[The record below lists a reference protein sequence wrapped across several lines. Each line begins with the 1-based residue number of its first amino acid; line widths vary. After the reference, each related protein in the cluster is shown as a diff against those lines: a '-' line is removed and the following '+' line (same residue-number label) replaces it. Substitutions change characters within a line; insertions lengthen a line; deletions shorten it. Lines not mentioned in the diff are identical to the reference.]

1 MGVLENI
8 SLHLPIFNLFGMLT
22 VTSFAELNALPLEQL
37 SNLNELGFLTMT
49 PIQEAALP
57 AILAGQD
64 VRAQAK
70 TGSGKTAAF
79 GLGLLQHIDAK
90 NFNTQSLVLCPTREL
105 ADQVANELRRLARY
119 IPNLKILTLC
129 GGVPFSVQR
138 DSLAHAAH
146 VIVATPGRLLDHLHK
161 ETVNLDHLQTLVLD
175 EADRMLDMGFSD
187 EIDAIISFAPYQ
199 RQTLLFSATWPE
211 SIADISQRIQ
221 NNPQTIEINSVNE
234 LPDVEQQ
241 FYEVARHDK
250 IELLQK
256 LLSRDQPASCVIF
269 CNTKKDCQAVFD
281 ALNDSKQSVLVLHG
295 DMEQRDRDQ
304 TLVRFANGSSRVLVA
319 TDVASRGL
327 DIKALEM
334 VINFELS
341 WDPEVHV
348 HRIGRTARAGQS
360 GLAISLCSPEEAQRA
375 NALEE
380 MLNMKLNWLPEPTGL
395 RITPLEA
402 DMVTLCL
409 DGGKKAKIRPGDILG
424 ALTGDVGLQ
433 GDDIGKI
440 TIHPIHAYVAIKKS
454 AANQAWKHL
463 QQGKIK
469 GKSVRARLLK

>member
-1 MGVLENI
+1 
-8 SLHLPIFNLFGMLT
+8 MLT

>member
-1 MGVLENI
+1 
-8 SLHLPIFNLFGMLT
+8 MLT
-22 VTSFAELNALPLEQL
+22 VTSFAELNALPSEQL

-187 EIDAIISFAPYQ
+187 EIDAIISFAPHQ

-454 AANQAWKHL
+454 VANQAWKHL

>member
-1 MGVLENI
+1 M
-8 SLHLPIFNLFGMLT
+8 
-22 VTSFAELNALPLEQL
+22 TSFAELNALPSEQL

-187 EIDAIISFAPYQ
+187 EIDAIISFAPHQ

-295 DMEQRDRDQ
+295 DMDQRDRDQ

-454 AANQAWKHL
+454 VANQAWKHL